1 MLASVYLAVLQRRL
15 IRARAGLTGKALP
28 VRVRCSILLKCR
40 VMRESTS
47 SSERKHAI
55 ALTGKEAVEA
65 WTLRRRERRA
75 R

>member
-1 MLASVYLAVLQRRL
+1 MLASVYLAVLRRRL

-28 VRVRCSILLKCR
+28 VRVRCSILLRGR

-65 WTLRRRERRA
+65 WTLRRRERRG